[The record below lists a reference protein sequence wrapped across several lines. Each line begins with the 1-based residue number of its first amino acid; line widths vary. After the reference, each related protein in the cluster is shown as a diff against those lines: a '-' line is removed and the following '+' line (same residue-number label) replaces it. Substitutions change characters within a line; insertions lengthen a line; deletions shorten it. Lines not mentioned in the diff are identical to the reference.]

1 MFQDITTM
9 LLKPDAFRDTI
20 ELFVE
25 QYKDKGITVIAGN
38 VKLSATSFVTL
49 HAFMVKKLEL

>member
-25 QYKDKGITVIAGN
+25 RYKDKGITVIAGN
-38 VKLSATSFVTL
+38 VKLSTTSFVK
-49 HAFMVKKLEL
+49 FMHSWLKG